1 MTHSSGEDKFALSI
15 SQILWHPSRIM
26 HVSISKMARSLE
38 VFHKDLKDLDGESEA
53 LIFCPVSVTDSQS
66 SLLRRGAVFTF
77 RPTRP

>member
-1 MTHSSGEDKFALSI
+1 
-15 SQILWHPSRIM
+15 M